1 MNEMATDDVETEAW
15 VLKGITGNIAGTLS
29 LADGRFAFVTDDGQ
43 IVFDAPVSDV
53 RDVKVPWYY
62 FGGGMK
68 LSVGAERVRLTF
80 VRPTALGGGAA
91 DIPEGRRACKMWRSL
106 LEPSSS
112 ANG

>member
-15 VLKGITGNIAGTLS
+15 LLSGIAGNVPGILG
-29 LADGRFAFVTDDGQ
+29 LIDGRFSFATDDGQ
-43 IVFDAPVSDV
+43 FVFDAPVSDV

-68 LSVGAERVRLTF
+68 LSVGTERYRLSF
-80 VRPTALGGGAA
+80 VRPTALGGGVG

-106 LEPSSS
+106 LEP
-112 ANG
+112 

>member
-15 VLKGITGNIAGTLS
+15 LLSGITGNVPGILS
-29 LADGRFAFVTDDGQ
+29 LADGRFTFEAEDGQ

-68 LSVGAERVRLTF
+68 LSVGAERYRLTF
-80 VRPTALGGGAA
+80 VRPTALGGGAG
-91 DIPEGRRACKMWRSL
+91 DIPAGRGACKMWRSL
-106 LEPSSS
+106 LSR
-112 ANG
+112 